1 MSDQPFTPT
10 LGNSALCKLI
20 AQQIANSPNQQIT
33 FAEYMDLALYHPQH
47 GYYSTKAT
55 KIGAQGDF
63 FTSPHL
69 GTDFG
74 EMLAL
79 QFVDMWHIL
88 GCPAPFTLVEMG
100 AGQGLLATDILRYL
114 KQQHPDCFQAIAY
127 IIVEKSPTLRSQQQQ
142 RFQAQS
148 DLSEVPARWCSWEE
162 IPLDS
167 ITGCCFSNELV
178 DAFPVHQI
186 AIANGQLQEVYVT
199 ATPGD
204 PPQFNEQLGDL
215 STPELATYFDL
226 IGIDLSSESYRDGY
240 RTEVNLA
247 ALDWLQTVSD
257 RLHRGYLLTIDYGY
271 PAHRYYNPMRNQGT
285 LQCYYQHS
293 HHNDPYVYVGDQD
306 ITAHVDF
313 TALERQGD
321 RCGLQSVGLIQ
332 QGLFLM
338 ALGLGDRIAA
348 LSNPT
353 PNQSLQA
360 ILSRRET
367 LHALINPMGL
377 GNFNVLI
384 QSKNLTAKE
393 QQITLKGLS
402 A

>member
-1 MSDQPFTPT
+1 MSDQPLPPT
-10 LGNSALCKLI
+10 LGNSALCELI
-20 AQQIANSPNQQIT
+20 AQQITNRPKQQIT

-47 GYYSTKAT
+47 GYYSTKAV

-79 QFVDMWHIL
+79 QFVDMWHVL
-88 GCPAPFTLVEMG
+88 GCPTPFTLIEMG

-114 KQQHPDCFQAIAY
+114 QQHHPECFQAIAY

-142 RFQAQS
+142 RFQVQS
-148 DLSEVPARWCSWEE
+148 DLSHVPIKWCAWEE
-162 IPLDS
+162 IPLNS
-167 ITGCCFSNELV
+167 ITGCCFSNELI

-186 AIANGQLQEVYVT
+186 AIADGQLQEVYVT
-199 ATPGD
+199 VTPGD
-204 PPQFNEQLGDL
+204 SPQFNEQLGDL

-226 IGIDLSSESYRDGY
+226 IGIDLLSGAYPDGY

-257 RLHRGYLLTIDYGY
+257 RLHRGYVLTIDYGY

-293 HHNDPYVYVGDQD
+293 HHNNPYVYVGDQD

-353 PNQSLQA
+353 SNQSLQTV
-360 ILSRRET
+360 LSRRET

-384 QSKNLTAKE
+384 QSKNLTANE
-393 QQITLKGLS
+393 QQKTLKGLS